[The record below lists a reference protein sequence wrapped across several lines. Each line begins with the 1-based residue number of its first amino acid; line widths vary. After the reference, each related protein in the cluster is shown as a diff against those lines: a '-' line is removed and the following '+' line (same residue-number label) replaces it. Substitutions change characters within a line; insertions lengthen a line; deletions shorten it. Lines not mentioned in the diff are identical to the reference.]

1 MEILK
6 YGNIMFV
13 GGCFFVQ
20 SRRYGALAVSMQTSV
35 ALYKPWGEGAVLLQL
50 FVLQ

>member
-1 MEILK
+1 MEILCSL
-6 YGNIMFV
+6 V
-13 GGCFFVQ
+13 VVFFVQ

-35 ALYKPWGEGAVLLQL
+35 ALYKPWGEGAVPLQL